1 MKGLVAIFAFLF
13 VGYGQS
19 TDNTDNELKDIIV
32 RCIDYSDTNP
42 IHKEEI
48 DGLREEFKYRMKS
61 YPSDMKDY
69 ESSYRDWLFNI
80 LYDYAKNVY
89 EDSPDYRRMKMK
101 RAFCFLLLAI
111 TSDSDRALTF
121 LEYAKLSVQE
131 FIDNPDYEMLERQL
145 LGVYWLEVFLR
156 KQSNRLTI
164 ENIDNL
170 EQYIDH
176 NRTMLD
182 IDVVRDSEKLIETLK
197 ESISGNQKID
207 TGIYSDTNRSC
218 LNFVFV

>member
-1 MKGLVAIFAFLF
+1 
-13 VGYGQS
+13 
-19 TDNTDNELKDIIV
+19 
-32 RCIDYSDTNP
+32 
-42 IHKEEI
+42 
-48 DGLREEFKYRMKS
+48 
-61 YPSDMKDY
+61 
-69 ESSYRDWLFNI
+69 
-80 LYDYAKNVY
+80 
-89 EDSPDYRRMKMK
+89 MKMK

-131 FIDNPDYEMLERQL
+131 FIDNPDYEMLEGQL

-182 IDVVRDSEKLIETLK
+182 IDVVKDSEKLIETLK
-197 ESISGNQKID
+197 ESISGNQK
-207 TGIYSDTNRSC
+207 N
-218 LNFVFV
+218 